1 MLRRAGIGAN
11 VAVFS
16 VVHAVLIRPFAY
28 PAHEPDRVLRMA
40 ERSPQGQEF
49 SVSYVTFHD
58 RYEHIGNNAQRAALD
73 ALVTA
78 DTDPCKSLRRMVRPG
93 GLLPFYHARS
103 GGASDRLNRV
113 RESS

>member
-1 MLRRAGIGAN
+1 LLRRAGFALTVILTLPVGIGAN
-11 VAVFS
+11 VAAFS

-58 RYEHIGNNAQRAALD
+58 RYGHIGNNAQRAALD

-78 DTDPCKSLRRMVRPG
+78 PPSRPSASG
-93 GLLPFYHARS
+93 ADARHNS
-103 GGASDRLNRV
+103 RSD
-113 RESS
+113 S

>member
-1 MLRRAGIGAN
+1 MLRRAGFALTVILTLPVGIGAN
-11 VAVFS
+11 VAAFS

-40 ERSPQGQEF
+40 KRSPQGQEF

-58 RYEHIGNNAQRAALD
+58 RCGHIGNNAQRAALD

-78 DTDPCKSLRRMVRPG
+78 PPSRPSASG
-93 GLLPFYHARS
+93 ADARHNS
-103 GGASDRLNRV
+103 RSD
-113 RESS
+113 S